1 MTEFQIK
8 MFQNRS
14 AEIPNIPKQREIPKS
29 ESSFTTRC
37 IDVLELIENERLA
50 SFHAQT
56 LKL

>member
-1 MTEFQIK
+1 MEH
-8 MFQNRS
+8 S
-14 AEIPNIPKQREIPKS
+14 L
-29 ESSFTTRC
+29 SSFLCPLNILFARC

>member
-1 MTEFQIK
+1 M
-8 MFQNRS
+8 
-14 AEIPNIPKQREIPKS
+14 PKQREIPKS
-29 ESSFTTRC
+29 EPSFATRC

>member
-1 MTEFQIK
+1 M
-8 MFQNRS
+8 
-14 AEIPNIPKQREIPKS
+14 EIPKS
-29 ESSFTTRC
+29 ESSLTTRC